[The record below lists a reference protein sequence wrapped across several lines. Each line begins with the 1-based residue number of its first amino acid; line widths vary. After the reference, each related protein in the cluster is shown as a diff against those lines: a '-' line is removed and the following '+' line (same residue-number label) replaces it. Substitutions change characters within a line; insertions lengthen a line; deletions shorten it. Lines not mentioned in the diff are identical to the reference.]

1 MDARTIE
8 FVTPPG
14 ACESLPWRVY
24 SAPEVITAEQE
35 GIASEELLIVRGDSH
50 MQCSLSLPEVR
61 HADSTG
67 RAVSETAADMLE
79 RLDPEQVTG
88 FRYRGYGCP
97 GPTRIEMADST
108 VVEKRYTHFW
118 SADESMWVLPL
129 CCKVCP
135 DSISEPADIAASD
148 TWPGGSPDPETEDDD
163 HGTNVI
169 VVRSALGTDLL
180 RWAMEAGYLT
190 VTEEVDPRDMDSMQP
205 QQRNKKCAEGTR
217 YEGLRAADAA
227 CQRNGTR
234 ERVQIDRASEPTYKL
249 RD

>member
-1 MDARTIE
+1 MDARAIE
-8 FVTPPG
+8 FATPPG

-61 HADSTG
+61 HASSTG
-67 RAVSETAADMLE
+67 RAVSETAADVLE

-88 FRYRGYGCP
+88 FRYRGCP
-97 GPTRIEMADST
+97 GPTRIEMADGT
-108 VVEKRYTHFW
+108 VVEKRYTDFW
-118 SADESMWVLPL
+118 GTNESMWVLPL

-135 DSISEPADIAASD
+135 DGIGETADTAAPHIWSGCSPA
-148 TWPGGSPDPETEDDD
+148 PETDDD
-163 HGTNVI
+163 DPGTNAI
-169 VVRSALGTDLL
+169 VVRSARDADLV
-180 RWAMEAGYLT
+180 RRAVEAGYLT
-190 VTEEVDPRDMDSMQP
+190 VTEEVDPRDMDSVQP
-205 QQRNKKCAEGTR
+205 QQRNKKYAVGTR

-227 CQRNGTR
+227 CQREGTR
-234 ERVQIDRASEPTYKL
+234 ERVQIDRASESTPKL